1 LGTVALVQYV
11 VFRVCGLHN
20 YSKNII

>member
-11 VFRVCGLHN
+11 VFRVCCLHN